1 VNFSRVRIKD
11 AEQKKNQSIETAE
24 NERERK
30 ICVYVKKWYKRDDIV
45 SPAMRLENPSFCG
58 RRKIFDIIR
67 NSYAMIVSCF
77 HNPCGYGRNL

>member
-1 VNFSRVRIKD
+1 VRIKD

-45 SPAMRLENPSFCG
+45 SPAMRLENPSFL
-58 RRKIFDIIR
+58 RTEENF
-67 NSYAMIVSCF
+67 
-77 HNPCGYGRNL
+77 